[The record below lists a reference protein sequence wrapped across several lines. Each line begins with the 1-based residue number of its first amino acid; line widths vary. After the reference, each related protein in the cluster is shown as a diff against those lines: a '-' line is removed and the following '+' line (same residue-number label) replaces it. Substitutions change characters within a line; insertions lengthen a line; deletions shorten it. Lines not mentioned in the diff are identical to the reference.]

1 MSSELRSR
9 RKAADAHD
17 RQPDAAAADAD
28 ASQGPAA
35 QKAAAASSSSA
46 GLAVFLLVSVLAAAA
61 VGAHRLQLIDLRQV
75 QQQLLA
81 PLQAHL
87 PPALL
92 EKLSPHPTGVG
103 SSSSDS
109 QTISSSSSSSSGSGE
124 QLFTKEELALY
135 TGDPPPAKQQIYIA
149 ILGQVFDVSKAPQF
163 YSAGEGYGHF
173 AGTDGSKSFITGDF
187 VGDITDDVSDLD
199 PEACLGL
206 LGWLDFYH
214 KTYTYKGKLI
224 GRFYDAAGAA
234 TAALDSVHARAKEG
248 EALKAAREAEE
259 ANWPS
264 CNSKWTAD
272 EGGSVW
278 CDDGMYPRKL
288 FMEMKGGRAVWRCA
302 CFKELGWSD
311 VRKVYV
317 DCDPDA
323 HFCKTNP
330 EAEAADE
337 ERNVPAELEAMF
349 AS

>member
-1 MSSELRSR
+1 MSSEIRSR
-9 RKAADAHD
+9 RKAADTHD
-17 RQPDAAAADAD
+17 QQPDGASAEAD
-28 ASQGPAA
+28 ASQRVGA

-75 QQQLLA
+75 QQHMLA

-92 EKLSPHPTGVG
+92 AKLSPHPAKDG
-103 SSSSDS
+103 SSSSSSTDS
-109 QTISSSSSSSSGSGE
+109 QATSSSSSSSGE
-124 QLFTKEELALY
+124 QLFTRVELAQY
-135 TGDPPPAKQQIYIA
+135 TGGPPPAKQRIYIA

-187 VGDITDDVSDLD
+187 VGDVTDDVSELD

-206 LGWLDFYH
+206 VGWLDFYH
-214 KTYTYKGKLI
+214 KTYTYQGKLI

-234 TAALDSVHARAKEG
+234 TAALDSLHARAKEG

-317 DCDPDA
+317 DCYPDA
-323 HFCKTNP
+323 HSCKTNP